1 MKAFVDKDTCIGC
14 GLCCEICEAVFR
26 MDASGKAEAVPEAAA
41 ENMEDARGAAESCP
55 VAAITIE
62 D

>member
-1 MKAFVDKDTCIGC
+1 MENKIKNIAQSEVLTLRELVEYREGQVVSRT
-14 GLCCEICEAVFR
+14 LAQN
-26 MDASGKAEAVPEAAA
+26 AAA
-41 ENMEDARGAAESCP
+41 ENMDDARGAAESCP